1 MIPSR
6 CPHHTAQV
14 WRSHRSGFA
23 VVPTRLFSFRAIRS
37 EWVSSTCISLLLV
50 SCNCTVTQLSEMGG
64 RQIDCGADCRVPLCT
79 QLGPAPNMEPQDQT
93 SVRLPR
99 TQPRQQH
106 DRRTAG
112 TAAGTDAPQHP
123 STLHITRDDS
133 SGIVT
138 VAPDRPHKR
147 NAINRSMWEEVG
159 TVMEE
164 LDRDDS
170 VRCIVLRANG
180 PGADISE
187 FSTERS
193 VRHTV
198 RVHPVTI

>member
-1 MIPSR
+1 M
-6 CPHHTAQV
+6 T
-14 WRSHRSGFA
+14 
-23 VVPTRLFSFRAIRS
+23 VVRIVVCLF
-37 EWVSSTCISLLLV
+37 
-50 SCNCTVTQLSEMGG
+50 
-64 RQIDCGADCRVPLCT
+64 VPNSVLAP
-79 QLGPAPNMEPQDQT
+79 PAPYMEPQDRT
-93 SVRLPR
+93 SVRLAR
-99 TQPRQQH
+99 TQVPRQQH

-198 RVHPVTI
+198 RVHSVTV